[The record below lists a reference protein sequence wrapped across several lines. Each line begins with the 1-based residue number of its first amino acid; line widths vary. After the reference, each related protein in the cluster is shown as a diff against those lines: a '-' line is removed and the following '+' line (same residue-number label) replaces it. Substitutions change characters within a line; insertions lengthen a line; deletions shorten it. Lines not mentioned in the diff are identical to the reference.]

1 MTIIKILTNIKIV
14 YRHILQVKCGKD
26 GKKKLKFNAV
36 PTIFAGQS
44 KRSSTFINTNV
55 SSSPLHIFIKN
66 FQ

>member
-1 MTIIKILTNIKIV
+1 MWEKV
-14 YRHILQVKCGKD
+14 RVD
-26 GKKKLKFNAV
+26 GRKKLKINAV
-36 PTIFAGQS
+36 PTIFPVPS